1 MGYPN
6 ISKGIGGGRRAC
18 AMFGGTLVAATA
30 IGMSVAGTAHAAA
43 TPTAALTFSSTTISA
58 GTQPQMTFLSQ
69 NVPSGSLLYLEDS
82 SDGGQQWKTV
92 DKTTD
97 TQGTANLA
105 ALSEG
110 VYEFRI
116 VITDNNTAIGASA
129 PVKLTVTGPGGAQPT
144 PPPAPPTPV
153 ASAPSPA
160 AAPSGSGV
168 PWLQI
173 IVKPIWDAIVGTI
186 IGIIVSLF

>member
-6 ISKGIGGGRRAC
+6 ISNGIGRGRRAC
-18 AMFGGTLVAATA
+18 ALFGGTLVAAAA
-30 IGMSVAGTAHAAA
+30 IGLGVAGTAQAAA
-43 TPTAALTFSSTTISA
+43 TPTADLSFSPATVNA

-69 NVPSGSLLYLEDS
+69 NVLSGSLLYLEES

-105 ALSEG
+105 ALPEG

-116 VITDNNTAIGASA
+116 VITDNNTAVGASA
-129 PVKLTVTGPGGAQPT
+129 PVTLTVTDPGGAQPT
-144 PPPAPPTPV
+144 PPTPPV
-153 ASAPSPA
+153 ASAPAPTPSPT
-160 AAPSGSGV
+160 AAPSGV
-168 PWLQI
+168 PWLQT
-173 IVKPIWDAIVGTI
+173 IVKPIWDAIVATI
-186 IGIIVSLF
+186 IGIILSLF